1 MMAVGK
7 IREESV
13 PIINYLNEVR
23 EGDVTDDQNV
33 QRYFCSD
40 NSFINGI
47 GVTTLTG
54 DYLPPIILGE
64 IPLQD
69 GIVQKYIVD
78 AMQRTSALM
87 KIRYGNYK
95 FTSSIENDEIEYQT
109 KVLDK
114 NGKALKDEENNFIW
128 EKKSFHLKGHTFD
141 ELPDEL
147 KKRFDRYQ
155 LRIVTH
161 QNCTMDDISML
172 IRRYNT
178 HKAMNSSQKALTW
191 IPTYARQAKNIG
203 EEGFFKNSMTYSGT
217 DRKNGNYIQLVCNSV
232 MALFHIDEF
241 KKDSKSANAMLE
253 EKSSH
258 QEFETV
264 RNILQRMEKCCRSS
278 CKDVFVKKDIS
289 TWVVVFDKFSRLNL
303 PDSKFAEFV
312 QAIPTKLH
320 NVKVGDW
327 SYDLLYREPGTTGKK
342 LVAQKI
348 DTYTALMMD
357 YLHITENQTEN
368 NSIDNVGLSE
378 EITPLQFIRENISE
392 RVSEDDVD
400 DYYTLMDDFKNLDG
414 VNKESPFFDYHNELA
429 FLGMIAY
436 SFKSDKDLDD
446 WLVAYTNKDISYSH
460 DQVVNLDNMLADF
473 KEFDKKLTQKLSA

>member
-1 MMAVGK
+1 
-7 IREESV
+7 
-13 PIINYLNEVR
+13 
-23 EGDVTDDQNV
+23 
-33 QRYFCSD
+33 
-40 NSFINGI
+40 
-47 GVTTLTG
+47 
-54 DYLPPIILGE
+54 
-64 IPLQD
+64 
-69 GIVQKYIVD
+69 
-78 AMQRTSALM
+78 
-87 KIRYGNYK
+87 
-95 FTSSIENDEIEYQT
+95 
-109 KVLDK
+109 
-114 NGKALKDEENNFIW
+114 
-128 EKKSFHLKGHTFD
+128 
-141 ELPDEL
+141 
-147 KKRFDRYQ
+147 
-155 LRIVTH
+155 
-161 QNCTMDDISML
+161 
-172 IRRYNT
+172 
-178 HKAMNSSQKALTW
+178 
-191 IPTYARQAKNIG
+191 
-203 EEGFFKNSMTYSGT
+203 
-217 DRKNGNYIQLVCNSV
+217 

-253 EKSSH
+253 EKSNH

-312 QAIPTKLH
+312 QEIPTKLH

-327 SYDLLYREPGTTGKK
+327 SYDLLYKEPGTTGKK

-357 YLHITENQTEN
+357 YLHITEDQTEN
-368 NSIDNVGLSE
+368 NSIDNVELSE
-378 EITPLQFIRENISE
+378 EITPLQFIRENVSE

-436 SFKSDKDLDD
+436 SFKSDKDLDN
-446 WLVAYTNKDISYSH
+446 WLVAYTNKDVSYSH

-473 KEFDKKLTQKLSA
+473 KEFDKKLIQQLSA

>member
-7 IREESV
+7 IREENIPV
-13 PIINYLNEVR
+13 INYTEEVK
-23 EGDVTDDQNV
+23 EGDVNDNQDV

-40 NSFINGI
+40 DPFVNGI
-47 GVTTLTG
+47 GVTVLTG
-54 DYLPPIILGE
+54 DYLPPLILAE
-64 IPLQD
+64 VPIKD
-69 GIVQKYIVD
+69 GIVQKYIGD
-78 AMQRTSALM
+78 GLQRTTALM
-87 KIRYGNYK
+87 QIRYGNYK
-95 FTSSIENDEIEYQT
+95 FTKNIEDSEIEYQS
-109 KVLDK
+109 KVFDE
-114 NGKALKDEENNFIW
+114 NGVAVRDEDGNFVW
-128 EKKSFHLKGHTFD
+128 EKKIFD
-141 ELPDEL
+141 IKNKTYDDFPKEL
-147 KKRFDRYQ
+147 KKRFDNYQ
-155 LRIVTH
+155 LRIVTY
-161 QNCTMDDISML
+161 QNCTMEKVSKLVRKLNNHKGM
-172 IRRYNT
+172 NT
-178 HKAMNSSQKALTW
+178 SQKALTW
-191 IPTYARQAKNIG
+191 IPTYARQAKSIG
-203 EEGFFKNSMTYSGT
+203 EEGFFKNSMVYSPT

-253 EKSSH
+253 EKSNH

-289 TWVVVFDKFSRLNL
+289 TWVVVFDKFSRLNF

-327 SYDLLYREPGTTGKK
+327 SYDLLYKEPGTTGKK

-357 YLHITENQTEN
+357 YLHITEDQTEN
-368 NSIDNVGLSE
+368 NSIDNVELSE

-392 RVSEDDVD
+392 RASEDDVD

-446 WLVAYTNKDISYSH
+446 WLVAYTNKDIAYSD
-460 DQVVNLDNMLADF
+460 DQVANLDNMLADF